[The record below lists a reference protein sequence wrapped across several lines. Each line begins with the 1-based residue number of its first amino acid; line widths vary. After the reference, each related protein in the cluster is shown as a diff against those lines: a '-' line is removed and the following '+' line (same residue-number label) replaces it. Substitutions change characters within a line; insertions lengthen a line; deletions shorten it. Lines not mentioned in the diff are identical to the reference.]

1 MWTEKTT
8 NPTDKRKFA
17 DLFVSSFYVCFDCVL
32 KGVFVVVYCVWYVLC
47 CCLHGVIKHDDDDDK
62 GSRHFAS
69 VSTTLYCRP
78 TSRYTNISPA
88 SNFYYRPTTL
98 CLKKVPTFQL
108 SVTLSN
114 VKRFSKFLHCLK
126 AYEICYKTIRHYPPH
141 LRRVAA
147 VPWEIKNA
155 NYLQIFSTIEHIWKK
170 MQSNTN
176 IEL

>member
-1 MWTEKTT
+1 MWSY
-8 NPTDKRKFA
+8 N
-17 DLFVSSFYVCFDCVL
+17 
-32 KGVFVVVYCVWYVLC
+32 CVWYVLC

-88 SNFYYRPTTL
+88 SHFYYRPTTL
-98 CLKKVPTFQL
+98 CIKKVPTFQL

-126 AYEICYKTIRHYPPH
+126 AYEICYKPYDIT
-141 LRRVAA
+141 LLTLGVLLQ
-147 VPWEIKNA
+147 
-155 NYLQIFSTIEHIWKK
+155 YLGKLK
-170 MQSNTN
+170 MQIICRYSAQ
-176 IEL
+176 